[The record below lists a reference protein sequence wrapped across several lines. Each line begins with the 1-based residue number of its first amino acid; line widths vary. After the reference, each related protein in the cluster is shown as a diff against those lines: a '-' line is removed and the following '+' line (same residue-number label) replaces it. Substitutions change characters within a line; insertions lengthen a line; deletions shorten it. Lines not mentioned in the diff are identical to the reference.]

1 MTEEKRPAWV
11 KWVVLGCVG
20 LIVIVALAIWGFV
33 ALIMG
38 SLKQSDAYK
47 EALAAVRADAAAV
60 EALGEPIE
68 PGFFLS
74 GSVNVSGPSGDAELS
89 IPLHGPRGKGKL
101 YLEAT
106 KRAGRWEYSL
116 LELAVTRGG
125 GGGGQDER
133 IDLLAKK

>member
-1 MTEEKRPAWV
+1 MTEAKRPAWV
-11 KWVVLGCVG
+11 KWIVLGCVG
-20 LIVIVALAIWGFV
+20 LIVIVALVVWGFV
-33 ALIMG
+33 ALVMG

-47 EALAAVRADAAAV
+47 EALAKVRAESAAV

-74 GSVNVSGPSGDAELS
+74 GSVNVSGPTGDASLS
-89 IPLHGPRGKGKL
+89 IPLSGPGGKGKL

-116 LELAVTRGG
+116 LELAVDGKP
-125 GGGGQDER
+125 ER
-133 IDLLAKK
+133 IDLLTQE

>member
-20 LIVIVALAIWGFV
+20 LIVVAALAVWGFV

-38 SLKQSDAYK
+38 SLKQSDAY
-47 EALAAVRADAAAV
+47 EGALEKVLASPAAVA
-60 EALGEPIE
+60 ALGQPIE

-74 GSVNVSGPSGDAELS
+74 GSVDVSGPSGEADLS
-89 IPLHGPRGKGKL
+89 IPLHGPNGKGKL

-116 LELAVTRGG
+116 LELAIDGR
-125 GGGGQDER
+125 QER
-133 IDLLAKK
+133 IDLLAEE